1 MSEKA
6 KIRRGAQPRHSRPV
20 TQPPRRGPQARPGRA
35 AAAIAAL
42 PTPPAKA
49 KAAFRWL
56 ATVAAGC
63 GLLAGL
69 VALQVPQM
77 MGTAIGEALGSA
89 GLVVRRVEIT
99 GISRMDRLTVYS
111 AALDQKET
119 AMPLV
124 DLAAIRAKLLR
135 FGWVQDARV
144 SRRLPD
150 TLLIDIVERAPA
162 AIWQHQG
169 RLTLID
175 KAGVPLA
182 PVDPT
187 KMPDLPLL
195 VGGDAN
201 MQAAALGRLMAAAP
215 SLKPI
220 WSGAGWI
227 GGRRWDVYFQS
238 GETLALPEGQAE
250 SEAAIA
256 KFARMDQAAGLLGKG
271 FIRFDMRV
279 PGKFYVRTTTEP
291 GKTAAPITP
300 PTIAPAPAAPGVID
314 IAPPAGAVAARDAV

>member
-20 TQPPRRGPQARPGRA
+20 TQPPRRGAQARGGRA
-35 AAAIAAL
+35 AAALAAL
-42 PTPPAKA
+42 PTPPARA

-56 ATVAAGC
+56 AIAAAGC
-63 GLLAGL
+63 GLVAGL

-77 MGTAIGEALGSA
+77 AGTAIGEALGSA

-99 GISRMDRLTVYS
+99 GIARMDRLTVYS
-111 AALDQKET
+111 TALDQKSA

-124 DLAAIRAKLLR
+124 DLGAIREKLLR
-135 FGWVQDARV
+135 HGWVQDARV

-169 RLTLID
+169 RLTLVD
-175 KAGVPLA
+175 RSGVPLA

-187 KMPDLPLL
+187 RMPDLPLL

-201 MQAAALGRLMAAAP
+201 LQAVALGRLMAVAP
-215 SLKPI
+215 ALKPI
-220 WSGAGWI
+220 WAGAGWV

-238 GETLALPEGQAE
+238 GETLSLPEGQAE

-271 FIRFDMRV
+271 FVRFDMRV
-279 PGKFYVRTTTEP
+279 PGKFYVRTSTEP
-291 GKTAAPITP
+291 GKTAAPVAP
-300 PTIAPAPAAPGVID
+300 PAVAPPAPAD
-314 IAPPAGAVAARDAV
+314 TAPPAGATAAHDAV